1 MSLDILS
8 IIPARGGS
16 KGLPRKNIKELCGK
30 PLIAYTIEAAKES
43 KLTNRVIVS
52 TDDEEIACI
61 SKKYGAEIPYF
72 RPKELSSDSSPT
84 IDAILHMVGYLKESE
99 GYNPDYIL
107 LLQCTSPL
115 RNSKSIDESIKKLIT
130 SEFDALVSV
139 CESEVNPYWSNI
151 FDGDKL
157 KYFIEEGKKINRRQ
171 DLPKVYRLNGAI
183 YLIKTEALKAYRT
196 FEPNSLTGYIMDEHS
211 SIDIDTELDFKIAE
225 LIIKNRGE

>member
-1 MSLDILS
+1 MNLNILA

-16 KGLPRKNIKELCGK
+16 KGLPRKNIKQLCGK
-30 PLIAYTIEAAKES
+30 PLIAYTIEAARES
-43 KLTNRVIVS
+43 KLTNRIIVS
-52 TDDEEIACI
+52 TDDEEIASI

-72 RPKELSSDSSPT
+72 RPKELSDDSSPT
-84 IDAILHMVGYLKESE
+84 IDAILHMINYLEKKE

-115 RNSKSIDESIKKLIT
+115 RDSKAIDESISMLVD

-139 CESEVNPYWSNI
+139 CEAEVNPYWANI

-157 KYFIEEGKKINRRQ
+157 KHFIEDGKKITRRQ

-183 YLIKTEALKAYRT
+183 YLIKTEVLKAYKT
-196 FEPNSLTGYIMDEHS
+196 FEPNSLTGYIMDEYS
-211 SIDIDTELDFKIAE
+211 SIDIDTDLDFKVSE

>member
-1 MSLDILS
+1 MNLDILG

-16 KGLPRKNIKELCGK
+16 KGLPRKNIKHLCGK

-43 KLTNRVIVS
+43 KLTDRVIVS
-52 TDDEEIACI
+52 TDDEEIAYI
-61 SKKYGAEIPYF
+61 SKKYGAEIPYL

-84 IDAILHMVGYLKESE
+84 IDAILHMIDYLEKSE
-99 GYNPDYIL
+99 GYRPDYIL

-115 RNSKSIDESIKKLIT
+115 RDSKSIDESINRLIT

-139 CESEVNPYWSNI
+139 CEAEVNPYWANV

-157 KYFIEEGKKINRRQ
+157 KHFIEEGKKINRRQ

-183 YLIKTEALKAYRT
+183 YLIKTEVLKAYRT
-196 FEPNSLTGYIMDEHS
+196 FEPDSLTGYIMDEYS